1 MTSNLLDCV
10 IDCDCGIENGKN
22 VRKSTSQTH
31 PLPTFTVCKDLT
43 FWSKF
48 SKNVMPRNNALSKPA
63 GTTSILNQNISL
75 FKPIMGES
83 NFF

>member
-1 MTSNLLDCV
+1 MVKMLGKLLV
-10 IDCDCGIENGKN
+10 KLIPYLHLQSVKTLHSG
-22 VRKSTSQTH
+22 VKSPKMLCPEIMH
-31 PLPTFTVCKDLT
+31 FP
-43 FWSKF
+43 
-48 SKNVMPRNNALSKPA
+48 KPA